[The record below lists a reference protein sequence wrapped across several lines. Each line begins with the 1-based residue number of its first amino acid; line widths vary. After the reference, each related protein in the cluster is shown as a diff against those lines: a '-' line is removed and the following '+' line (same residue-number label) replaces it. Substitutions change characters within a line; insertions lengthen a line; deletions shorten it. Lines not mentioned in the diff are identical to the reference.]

1 MAIRPMHTV
10 QSHWHTPPKIS
21 WEIDEFA
28 LNQRAGEALNG
39 GVSMVDFGDGQSRL
53 FSAIAL
59 HLEAVR
65 ILFLKELVHT
75 AWPHF
80 WLQEFRYSILYAWL
94 ENRLNCDGELMSEK
108 RCGDTSPVY
117 TVHKL
122 NIKEPLKSGTEGS
135 A

>member
-1 MAIRPMHTV
+1 
-10 QSHWHTPPKIS
+10 
-21 WEIDEFA
+21 
-28 LNQRAGEALNG
+28 
-39 GVSMVDFGDGQSRL
+39 MVDFGERQSRL

-108 RCGDTSPVY
+108 RCGDISPVY
-117 TVHKL
+117 TIHKL